1 METLMFSGVVLWFQ
15 ADMRSS
21 QQQLTGARF
30 QLSFVKKK
38 WATNQ
43 LGSATPRL
51 AAKVLRCYQILL
63 DTERNSSDS
72 VASHW
77 LPWISDVSS
86 YDNWSFKKSKA
97 SNDHVISL
105 QSHLWP
111 RWQKLLRGHLYI
123 CLTAY
128 LTSQADVAIGRFLQ
142 YHYLGRSH
150 NSKPSQKQG
159 CSPNI
164 RQITNFPT
172 KSCYHLPT
180 IAWKQ
185 PWRMALEHPEKI
197 LCGSIGNSN
206 PIKCWGTHD
215 LAHRPKI
222 RGECTNDT
230 RWCVLKIRVF
240 WERCLVPDFSTFEKE
255 MVFVMIFE

>member
-1 METLMFSGVVLWFQ
+1 MTPLTKTSAGTFVHLPHGLPYIPSWCGDRSVL
-15 ADMRSS
+15 
-21 QQQLTGARF
+21 
-30 QLSFVKKK
+30 
-38 WATNQ
+38 
-43 LGSATPRL
+43 
-51 AAKVLRCYQILL
+51 
-63 DTERNSSDS
+63 
-72 VASHW
+72 
-77 LPWISDVSS
+77 
-86 YDNWSFKKSKA
+86 
-97 SNDHVISL
+97 
-105 QSHLWP
+105 
-111 RWQKLLRGHLYI
+111 
-123 CLTAY
+123 
-128 LTSQADVAIGRFLQ
+128 AIP
-142 YHYLGRSH
+142 YLGRSH

-164 RQITNFPT
+164 HQITNFPT

-197 LCGSIGNSN
+197 LSGSIGNSN

-230 RWCVLKIRVF
+230 RWCVLKIRDF

>member
-1 METLMFSGVVLWFQ
+1 MISGRHEKLPT
-15 ADMRSS
+15 ATDRSS
-21 QQQLTGARF
+21 FPAL
-30 QLSFVKKK
+30 VCKKK
-38 WATNQ
+38 WVTNQ
-43 LGSATPRL
+43 LCSATPRL

-72 VASHW
+72 VASQW

-142 YHYLGRSH
+142 YHTWEDLTTQNPLKNKVAPPTSIKLPISPQKVAIIYL
-150 NSKPSQKQG
+150 Q
-159 CSPNI
+159 
-164 RQITNFPT
+164 
-172 KSCYHLPT
+172 
-180 IAWKQ
+180 
-185 PWRMALEHPEKI
+185 
-197 LCGSIGNSN
+197 
-206 PIKCWGTHD
+206 
-215 LAHRPKI
+215 
-222 RGECTNDT
+222 
-230 RWCVLKIRVF
+230 
-240 WERCLVPDFSTFEKE
+240 
-255 MVFVMIFE
+255 